1 MIIIVSSTFTEY
13 NIYMNKSSFLT
24 GLLNTEKKNIAEYL
38 ATWDDLNVFFKTLD
52 KAWDFVSQVWKSD
65 VETNLENE
73 MSFRKNVDNYLNTR
87 S

>member
-1 MIIIVSSTFTEY
+1 MIIVSSTSTEY